1 MSMCSRT
8 TYVTL
13 LVPTAM
19 LIVLYLIS
27 SLSKQALQ
35 AKAKL
40 TKANIKHL
48 VLIIADL

>member
-1 MSMCSRT
+1 MSMCSCT

-13 LVPTAM
+13 LVPAAI
-19 LIVLYLIS
+19 LIILYLIS

-40 TKANIKHL
+40 IKANVKHL

>member
-1 MSMCSRT
+1 
-8 TYVTL
+8 
-13 LVPTAM
+13 M

-40 TKANIKHL
+40 IKANVKYL

>member
-1 MSMCSRT
+1 MCSCI

-13 LVPTAM
+13 LVPTAV
-19 LIVLYLIS
+19 LIILYLIF

-40 TKANIKHL
+40 IKVNIKHL